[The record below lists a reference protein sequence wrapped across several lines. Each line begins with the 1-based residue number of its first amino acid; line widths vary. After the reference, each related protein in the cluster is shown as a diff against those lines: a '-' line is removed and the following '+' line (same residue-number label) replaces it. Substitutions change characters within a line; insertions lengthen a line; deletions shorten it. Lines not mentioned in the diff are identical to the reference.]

1 MLIFEDIY
9 TRFIKLTETKLVRLK
24 LDTVQRL
31 EELGSMKDSYN
42 SVVQKLLTERHKI
55 A

>member
-24 LDTVQRL
+24 LDTVQKL
-31 EELGSMKDSYN
+31 EQIGSMRDSYN
-42 SVVQKLLTERHKI
+42 SVVERLLKKEV
-55 A
+55 

>member
-1 MLIFEDIY
+1 MS
-9 TRFIKLTETKLVRLK
+9 ETKLVRLK

-31 EELGSMKDSYN
+31 EELGSMRDSYN
-42 SVVQKLLTERHKI
+42 SVVERLLKKE